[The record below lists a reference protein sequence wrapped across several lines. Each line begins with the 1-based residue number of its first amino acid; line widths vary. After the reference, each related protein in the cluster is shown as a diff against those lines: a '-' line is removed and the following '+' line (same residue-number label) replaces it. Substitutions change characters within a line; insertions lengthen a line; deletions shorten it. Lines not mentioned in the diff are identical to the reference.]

1 MKRTRT
7 ESLSMPEGMH
17 RVQITMSFPLR
28 WVNSYI
34 LTGPDGKVSIIDPG
48 PRTAETEQEWHEA
61 LAGLGLTFQHI
72 HQIVLT
78 HHHPDHLGLSGWM
91 QQMSGAPVR
100 MSARSQQE
108 ADYMWGTEASIGETL
123 PEYYLLHGMPQHKTV
138 EVKEHMK
145 TFISQIT
152 PLPEVTII
160 ADGET
165 VHMGGKAWVAVETG
179 GHAPGHLS
187 FYAPESREI
196 LCGDAVLPQISPN
209 ISLQPGSDT
218 EPLLS
223 YLDGLRRLSTF
234 TVERAYPGHRN
245 PFTRF
250 TERTIE
256 LLAHHE
262 ERLGKLTERM
272 QEGPAHAY
280 DICLHLFGDRL
291 GTHQLRFAMSETL
304 AHLQELIRRGLAGQ
318 VQQADGIIYFQHLT
332 S

>member
-1 MKRTRT
+1 MKRTRA
-7 ESLSMPEGMH
+7 EQLPMPEGMH
-17 RVQITMSFPLR
+17 RIQITMSFPLR

-34 LTGPDGKVSIIDPG
+34 LTEPEGKVTIVDPG
-48 PRTAETEQEWHEA
+48 PRTAETEKDWYDA
-61 LAGLGLTFQHI
+61 LKGLGLTLQDI

-91 QQMSGAPVR
+91 QQMSGVPVL
-100 MSARSQQE
+100 MSARSQEE
-108 ADYMWGTEASIGETL
+108 ADYMWGPGATIAERL
-123 PEYYLLHGMPQHKTV
+123 PEYYRTHGMPEYKTV
-138 EVKEHMK
+138 EIKEHMN

-152 PLPEVTII
+152 PLPEVTHI
-160 ADGET
+160 ADGDT
-165 VHMGGKAWVAVETG
+165 LQMGGKVWIAVETG

-209 ISLQPGSDT
+209 VSLQPGSDP
-218 EPLLS
+218 EPLQS
-223 YLDGLRRLSTF
+223 YMDGLNRLNKL

-250 TERTIE
+250 TERTAE

-262 ERLGKLTERM
+262 ERLAKLSERL
-272 QEGPAHAY
+272 QDSPAHAY
-280 DICLHLFGDRL
+280 DICLHLFGERL

-304 AHLQELIRRGLAGQ
+304 AHLQELIRRDLARQ
-318 VQQADGIIYFQHLT
+318 V
-332 S
+332 

>member
-1 MKRTRT
+1 MKRTRAEQLT
-7 ESLSMPEGMH
+7 MPEGMH
-17 RVQITMSFPLR
+17 RIQITMSFPLR

-34 LTGPDGKVSIIDPG
+34 LTEPDGKVTLVDPG
-48 PRTAETEQEWHEA
+48 PRTAETEQEWRDA
-61 LAGLGLTFQHI
+61 LEGLGLTLQDI

-91 QQMSGAPVR
+91 QQMSGVPVL
-100 MSARSQQE
+100 MSARSQEE
-108 ADYMWGTEASIGETL
+108 ADYMWGPGAIIAERL
-123 PEYYLLHGMPQHKTV
+123 PEYYRTHGMPEYKTV
-138 EVKEHMK
+138 EIKEHMH

-152 PLPEVTII
+152 PLPEVTHI
-160 ADGET
+160 ADGDQLQ
-165 VHMGGKAWVAVETG
+165 MGGKTWIAVETG

-209 ISLQPGSDT
+209 VSLQPGSDP

-223 YLDGLRRLSTF
+223 YMDGLTRLNKL

-250 TERTIE
+250 TERTAE

-262 ERLGKLTERM
+262 ERLAKLSERL
-272 QEGPAHAY
+272 QDSPAHAY
-280 DICLHLFGDRL
+280 DICLHLFGERL

-304 AHLQELIRRGLAGQ
+304 AHLQELIRRDLARQ
-318 VQQADGIIYFQHLT
+318 VQQPDGIIYFQYHQ
-332 S
+332 

>member
-1 MKRTRT
+1 MKRTRA
-7 ESLSMPEGMH
+7 EQLPMPEGMH
-17 RVQITMSFPLR
+17 RIQITMSFPLR

-34 LTGPDGKVSIIDPG
+34 LTEPEGKVTIVDPG
-48 PRTAETEQEWHEA
+48 PRTAETEKDWYDA
-61 LAGLGLTFQHI
+61 LKGLGLTLQDI

-91 QQMSGAPVR
+91 QQMSGVPVL
-100 MSARSQQE
+100 MSARSQEE
-108 ADYMWGTEASIGETL
+108 ADYMWGPGATIAERL
-123 PEYYLLHGMPQHKTV
+123 PEYYRTHGMPEYKTV
-138 EVKEHMK
+138 EIKEHMN

-152 PLPEVTII
+152 PLPEVTHI
-160 ADGET
+160 ADGDT
-165 VHMGGKAWVAVETG
+165 LQMGGKVWIAVETG

-209 ISLQPGSDT
+209 VSLQPGSDP
-218 EPLLS
+218 EPLQS
-223 YLDGLRRLSTF
+223 YMDGLNRLNKL

-250 TERTIE
+250 TERTAE

-262 ERLGKLTERM
+262 ERLAKLSERL
-272 QEGPAHAY
+272 QDSPAHAY
-280 DICLHLFGDRL
+280 DICLHLFGERL

-304 AHLQELIRRGLAGQ
+304 AHLQELIRRDLARQ
-318 VQQADGIIYFQHLT
+318 VQQPDGIIYFQYHQ
-332 S
+332 

>member
-1 MKRTRT
+1 MKCTRA
-7 ESLSMPEGMH
+7 EQLPMPEGMH
-17 RVQITMSFPLR
+17 RIQITMSFPLR

-34 LTGPDGKVSIIDPG
+34 LTEPEGKVTIVDPG
-48 PRTAETEQEWHEA
+48 PRTAETEKEWYDA
-61 LAGLGLTFQHI
+61 LKGLGLTLQDI

-91 QQMSGAPVR
+91 QQMSGVPVL
-100 MSARSQQE
+100 MSARSQEE
-108 ADYMWGTEASIGETL
+108 ADYMWGPGATIAERL
-123 PEYYLLHGMPQHKTV
+123 PEYYRTHGMPEYKTV
-138 EVKEHMK
+138 EIKEHMN

-152 PLPEVTII
+152 PLPEVTHI
-160 ADGET
+160 ADGDT
-165 VHMGGKAWVAVETG
+165 LQMGGKVWIAVETG

-209 ISLQPGSDT
+209 VSLQPGSDP
-218 EPLLS
+218 EPLQS
-223 YLDGLRRLSTF
+223 YMDGLNRLNKL

-250 TERTIE
+250 TERTAE

-262 ERLGKLTERM
+262 ERLAKLSERL
-272 QEGPAHAY
+272 QDSPAHAY
-280 DICLHLFGDRL
+280 DICLHLFGERL

-304 AHLQELIRRGLAGQ
+304 AHLQELIRRDLARQ
-318 VQQADGIIYFQHLT
+318 VQQPDGIIYFQYHQ
-332 S
+332 